1 MATRGR
7 PEVNADVD
15 DFFDV
20 PVRSPHKT
28 TTFTMSTKS
37 NADDRN
43 SAGDFQPPCASGR
56 KDCAERPPDTDRGE
70 ILTLT
75 MSSDSG
81 SDVETRVNKNSARS
95 SNRSQRSAR
104 TTPVSGNR
112 ARKGKRASSN
122 DSRGSDTDS
131 ESDDGSDTDSD
142 SYSHS
147 GSSDTGTSV
156 PSPRKSSEI
165 KSETRF
171 RDTRSMGDGTNSHK
185 QAWNG
190 NGCDASQ
197 NAIERP
203 KTAHRRRVNGQ
214 EGNGRLQSR
223 VRDSRNRSRSN
234 DSRGRSRSH
243 SSRSSSSCS
252 SLTSSDSNASDVT
265 DVSPLNSPTH
275 KVSSADM
282 HRWERC
288 QLGGRPPRSPANKGG
303 SSQRSHPDSTT
314 STPGNGHGNLNLLQA
329 TSDKMDLKILMQ
341 AVLEMEREKDEAS
354 STDQRVFFQ
363 PGGLK
368 DTKHLDSRQNFSF
381 TNDKV
386 RDIDTE
392 NQRLMHQILKYTA
405 KKKVDQR
412 SETSQAAGD
421 GLVVT
426 TKKRQTSA
434 AVTHLTPSAINRMR
448 EQRRIERENQVCVFL
463 RILSLPTSGYNLVIR
478 RVRLS
483 TQLYKSYLLPFIP

>member
-43 SAGDFQPPCASGR
+43 SAGDFQPPCSSGR
-56 KDCAERPPDTDRGE
+56 KDCAERPDTDRGE

-75 MSSDSG
+75 MSSDS
-81 SDVETRVNKNSARS
+81 DEETRVNKSSARS
-95 SNRSQRSAR
+95 SNRSQRSAK
-104 TTPVSGNR
+104 TTPTSGNR
-112 ARKGKRASSN
+112 ARKVKRASSSN
-122 DSRGSDTDS
+122 YSSDTGS
-131 ESDDGSDTDSD
+131 STSDTVTDSD
-142 SYSHS
+142 SESAS
-147 GSSDTGTSV
+147 VSCDTGTSV
-156 PSPRKSSEI
+156 PSARKSSEI

-171 RDTRSMGDGTNSHK
+171 RDTRSMGDGTDAHK

-190 NGCDASQ
+190 NNHGGSQ
-197 NAIERP
+197 NVIERP

-214 EGNGRLQSR
+214 EDNGRLQSR
-223 VRDSRNRSRSN
+223 VRDGRNRSRSRSN
-234 DSRGRSRSH
+234 NSRGRSRSQ

-275 KVSSADM
+275 KVSTADM
-282 HRWERC
+282 QRWERC
-288 QLGGRPPRSPANKGG
+288 QRGGKPPRSPANKGG
-303 SSQRSHPDSTT
+303 SSQRSHPDSAT
-314 STPGNGHGNLNLLQA
+314 SSPGNGRENLNLLEA

-341 AVLEMEREKDEAS
+341 AVLEMEREKDRAS
-354 STDQRVFFQ
+354 STDHHVFFQ

-368 DTKHLDSRQNFSF
+368 NTTHSNSDSRQNFSF
-381 TNDKV
+381 NNYQV

-412 SETSQAAGD
+412 SEMSQAAGD

-426 TKKRQTSA
+426 KKRQTSA
-434 AVTHLTPSAINRMR
+434 GVTHLTASAINRMR
-448 EQRRIERENQVCVFL
+448 EQRRIERDNQVH
-463 RILSLPTSGYNLVIR
+463 GM
-478 RVRLS
+478 
-483 TQLYKSYLLPFIP
+483 